1 MTVENTL
8 VWQDADD
15 EEKGR
20 GRISHRDFG
29 DDGSPSSSSM
39 PVRSTL
45 RGRQRSRSSRR
56 SIDPSAALPIQY
68 RTLSQDIDDV
78 ERQRKGEQAK
88 AKDAMVSK
96 FESIDWH
103 KIMPAELE
111 KRLDTKIVAGLP
123 GDTARERLRTHGAN
137 AISPLPNPWVGKV
150 LGYFFKGFGS
160 ILAVGGILVFL
171 SWKPLGEPNP
181 AVANLALGIVLIAV
195 FLIQA
200 AFNGWQDWSSSRV
213 MQSITAMLPASC
225 HVIRDNGTQTE
236 ISASDLVPGD
246 VLLLTAGDR
255 IPADVRYVRVSHDMT
270 VDRAVLTGESKPI
283 KASASEA
290 SDDSTSGNSSNYL
303 ETNCIG
309 LQGTHCV
316 TGTARAV
323 VVATGDA
330 TVFGQIAKLTG
341 TPKTGLTTME
351 REILRFVLLIFVIM
365 VTWIVVLAAVWGG
378 WLRKAHPEWIS
389 VPMLIV
395 SCVSVAIAYIPEG
408 LPIAT
413 TASLTITANLM
424 KKHRIL
430 CKSLKTVETLGAV
443 SVICSDK
450 TGTLTKNKMF
460 VTDCSL
466 GVTTYSTDEAVL
478 LAESASA
485 ASFPSPLCQLG
496 AGAGLCNAATFD
508 TSGAEEK
515 GERRIF
521 GNATDQAAL
530 RLADSLSPLSALR
543 AAWTIVAELAFDS
556 KTKYMATALALND
569 NTDNKAMAHLCLTF
583 GEVAASTFGK
593 TNPSAPSLPLPAS
606 QQSTLLFLK
615 GAPDLLLDKCTRIV
629 QAGVGEGGSSVVELT
644 PSTRE
649 AVRQTKDMWAADGR
663 RVILVAR
670 KVLPAGALLQS
681 NGVVNNGSKND
692 ERLKN
697 EVAVGGFTLVG
708 LLALMDPPRDE
719 IHDVMQTLRGAGI
732 RSVMVTGDFGLTAL
746 AIARQCGM
754 VSARTVHG
762 MGDLV
767 RFAPKGQDAEQYAEK
782 GSSNKSV
789 SKSLASRLHLSSH
802 KDARAAQIAAALP
815 PPPMFPS
822 ALVLTGADLLKINEY
837 QWDQICSAA
846 HYPEIVFARTTPDQ
860 KLRIVRAFQ
869 ARGAV
874 VAMTGDGV
882 NDAPALKAA
891 DVGIALAGGSDIA
904 VEAADMVLLGGS
916 TFASIV
922 EAVRYGR
929 LVFDNMKKII
939 AYLLPAGSWSEF
951 WPVFTN
957 VILGLPQILSSFLMI
972 IICCFTDCIAAIV
985 LAYETPEA
993 DLLLRPPRNPRT
1005 TRLVNWQLMLHA
1017 YGFVGMIE
1025 VVLSFTMAYW
1035 YLQRRGVPFGELW
1048 LSFGSYDPTFLA
1060 SVDGL
1065 DGLTARINEA
1075 SSVYFI
1081 TLVVLQWF
1089 NLMAV
1094 RTRRLSLFQHPPAF
1108 NKATQNLLLFPAIVL
1123 SLGIAV
1129 IWLYIPQLQVVLG
1142 TSGVPAEYYFLP
1154 MALGLGLLGL
1164 DEMRKAAVRRFPH
1177 SIVAKMAW

>member
-20 GRISHRDFG
+20 GRVSHRDLD
-29 DDGSPSSSSM
+29 DDGFPSSSSM
-39 PVRSTL
+39 PVRSTM
-45 RGRQRSRSSRR
+45 RSRARSRSSRR

-68 RTLSQDIDDV
+68 RTLSQDIDDA

-96 FESIDWH
+96 FETIDWH
-103 KIMPAELE
+103 KITPAELE
-111 KRLDTKIVAGLP
+111 KRLDTSIVAGLP
-123 GDTARERLRTHGAN
+123 SDSARDRLRKHGAN

-171 SWKPLGEPNP
+171 SWKPLGEPAP

-225 HVIRDNGTQTE
+225 HVLRENGTQTE

-283 KASASEA
+283 KASASESNNA
-290 SDDSTSGNSSNYL
+290 SSGSNNYL

-316 TGTARAV
+316 SGTARAV
-323 VVATGDA
+323 VVATGDS

-351 REILRFVLLIFVIM
+351 REILRFVVLIFAIM
-365 VTWIVVLAAVWGG
+365 VSWIVVLAAVWGG
-378 WLRKAHPEWIS
+378 WLRKAHPDWIS

-450 TGTLTKNKMF
+450 TGTLTKNKMY

-466 GVTTYSTDEAVL
+466 GVTTYSTEEAVL
-478 LAESASA
+478 LATSA
-485 ASFPSPLCQLG
+485 AVAAFPSPLSQLR

-508 TSGAEEK
+508 AASLDENEK

-530 RLADSLSPLSALR
+530 RLADNLGDVSALR
-543 AAWTIVAELAFDS
+543 AAWTTVAELAFDS

-569 NTDNKAMAHLCLTF
+569 GADKAVAHLCMTA
-583 GEVAASTFGK
+583 GEVTASTFGK
-593 TNPSAPSLPLPAS
+593 TNTSAPELPLPAS

-615 GAPDLLLDKCTRIV
+615 GAPDLLLEKCTRIV

-649 AVRQTKDMWAADGR
+649 AVKHTKDAWAADGR

-670 KVLPAGALLQS
+670 KVLPPGALLHGS
-681 NGVVNNGSKND
+681 GSGSSKND
-692 ERLKN
+692 ERLKS
-697 EVAVGGFTLVG
+697 EVHGGRFTLVG

-719 IHDVMQTLRGAGI
+719 IYGVMQTLRGAGI

-754 VSARTVHG
+754 VSAGTVHG
-762 MGDLV
+762 MADLV
-767 RFAPKGQDAEQYAEK
+767 RVPPREGSHQYGEKGFVVKAPK
-782 GSSNKSV
+782 KSWAA
-789 SKSLASRLHLSSH
+789 KLHLSS
-802 KDARAAQIAAALP
+802 DNIAATADVVLP

-822 ALVLTGADLLKINEY
+822 ALVLTGADLLKVNEY

-1048 LSFGSYDPTFLA
+1048 LSFGSYDSDFLA

-1075 SSVYFI
+1075 SSIYFI

-1108 NKATQNLLLFPAIVL
+1108 NKETQNLLLFPAIVL

-1142 TSGVPAEYYFLP
+1142 TSGVPVEYYFLP
-1154 MALGLGLLGL
+1154 GALGLGLLGL
-1164 DEMRKAAVRRFPH
+1164 DEVRKAAVRRWPKA
-1177 SIVAKMAW
+1177 ILAKMAW

>member
-8 VWQDADD
+8 VWQTADD
-15 EEKGR
+15 EEKGGAR
-20 GRISHRDFG
+20 VSRRDRFENNDNDY
-29 DDGSPSSSSM
+29 DDGSPSSSNGVGVAARTRNKSA
-39 PVRSTL
+39 RH
-45 RGRQRSRSSRR
+45 RSRSSRR

-68 RTLSQDIDDV
+68 RTLSMDIDDA

-103 KIMPAELE
+103 KITPAELE
-111 KRLDTKIVAGLP
+111 KRLDTSIIGGLP
-123 GDTARERLRTHGAN
+123 TGTAKDRLRSHGAN
-137 AISPLPNPWVGKV
+137 AISPLPNPWFGKV
-150 LGYFFKGFGS
+150 VGYFFKGFGS

-171 SWKPLGEPNP
+171 SWKPLGEPAP

-225 HVIRDNGTQTE
+225 HVLRENGTQTE
-236 ISASDLVPGD
+236 IAASELVPGD

-283 KASASEA
+283 KASATEGA
-290 SDDSTSGNSSNYL
+290 DENSNNYL

-323 VVATGDA
+323 VVATGDS

-351 REILRFVLLIFVIM
+351 RDILRFVLLIFAIM
-365 VTWIVVLAAVWGG
+365 VTWIVVLVAVWAG
-378 WLRKAHPEWIS
+378 WLRKAHPDWIS

-395 SCVSVAIAYIPEG
+395 SAVSVAIAYIPEG

-424 KKHRIL
+424 KKHKIL

-450 TGTLTKNKMF
+450 TGTLTKNKMY

-466 GVTTYSTDEAVL
+466 GVTTYTTDEAVL
-478 LAESASA
+478 LAQA
-485 ASFPSPLCQLG
+485 AAAAAAFPSPLSQLR
-496 AGAGLCNAATFD
+496 AGAGLCNTAEFD
-508 TSGAEEK
+508 TLEEK
-515 GERRIF
+515 CDSCDKTERRIF

-530 RLADSLSPLSALR
+530 RLADSLGPIAELR
-543 AAWTIVAELAFDS
+543 SAWTTVADLAFDS

-569 NTDNKAMAHLCLTF
+569 TSNNDKMAHQCLTH
-583 GEVAASTFGK
+583 GEVTASTFGK
-593 TNPSAPSLPLPAS
+593 VNPSAPALPLPAA

-615 GAPDLLLDKCTRIV
+615 GAPDMLLDKCTRIV
-629 QAGVGEGGSSVVELT
+629 QAGVGEGGSSVVDLT
-644 PSTRE
+644 PATRA
-649 AVRQTKDMWAADGR
+649 AVQQTKDTWSAEGR

-670 KVLPAGALLQS
+670 KVLAPGVLVNGATA
-681 NGVVNNGSKND
+681 KND
-692 ERLKN
+692 ERLKS
-697 EVAVGGFTLVG
+697 EVHAGEFILVG

-719 IHDVMQTLRGAGI
+719 IHDVMTTLRGAGI

-754 VSARTVHG
+754 VSTRAMHG
-762 MGDLV
+762 MKDLV
-767 RFAPKGQDAEQYAEK
+767 RFPKNVGEYSEK
-782 GSSNKSV
+782 PTPSV
-789 SKSLASRLHLSSH
+789 ARSWAAKLHLKH
-802 KDARAAQIAAALP
+802 ADAAPVDHLP
-815 PPPMFPS
+815 PAPAQPT
-822 ALVLTGADLLKINEY
+822 ALLLTGADLLKVNDY
-837 QWDQICSAA
+837 QWDQICSAD

-1035 YLQRRGVPFGELW
+1035 YLVRRGVPFGELW
-1048 LSFGSYDPTFLA
+1048 LSFGNYDPDFLA
-1060 SVDGL
+1060 SVGGL
-1065 DGLTARINEA
+1065 DGLTSRINEA

-1108 NKATQNLLLFPAIVL
+1108 NKKTQNLLLFPAIVL

-1142 TSGVPAEYYFLP
+1142 TSSVPAEYYFLP

-1164 DEMRKAAVRRFPH
+1164 DEARKAAVRRYPKGLL
-1177 SIVAKMAW
+1177 AKMAW

>member
-1 MTVENTL
+1 MVVENTL
-8 VWQDADD
+8 VWQKADD
-15 EEKGR
+15 EEKGGVR
-20 GRISHRDFG
+20 ASRHDRFALEKGEGGDEN
-29 DDGSPSSSSM
+29 DDGSPSSSSGGARM
-39 PVRSTL
+39 RNRSA
-45 RGRQRSRSSRR
+45 RQRSRSSRR

-68 RTLSQDIDDV
+68 RTLSQDIDDA
-78 ERQRKGEQAK
+78 ERQRKGEQTK

-96 FESIDWH
+96 FEAIDWH
-103 KIMPAELE
+103 KISSAELE
-111 KRLDTKIVAGLP
+111 KRLDTSIVAGLSAN
-123 GDTARERLRTHGAN
+123 TAKDRLRTHGAN
-137 AISPLPNPWVGKV
+137 AISPLPNPWFGKV
-150 LGYFFKGFGS
+150 VGYFFKGFGS

-171 SWKPLGEPNP
+171 SWKPLGEPAP

-195 FLIQA
+195 FLLQA

-225 HVIRDNGTQTE
+225 HVLRENGIQTE
-236 ISASDLVPGD
+236 IAAADLVPGD

-283 KASASEA
+283 KASASEGRTAAA
-290 SDDSTSGNSSNYL
+290 SDNYL

-323 VVATGDA
+323 VVATGDS
-330 TVFGQIAKLTG
+330 TVFGQIAKLTS

-365 VTWIVVLAAVWGG
+365 VTWIVVLVAVWAG
-378 WLRKAHPEWIS
+378 WLRKAHPDWIS

-395 SCVSVAIAYIPEG
+395 SAVSVAIAYIPEG

-450 TGTLTKNKMF
+450 TGTLTKNKMY

-466 GVTTYSTDEAVL
+466 GVTTYTTDEVVL
-478 LAESASA
+478 LAEGAPASA
-485 ASFPSPLCQLG
+485 FPSPLNQLC
-496 AGAGLCNAATFD
+496 AGAGLCNTAEFD
-508 TSGAEEK
+508 TAAEDEDDVEANGPK
-515 GERRIF
+515 KERRIF

-530 RLADSLSPLSALR
+530 RLADRLGHIAELR
-543 AAWTIVAELAFDS
+543 AAWSTVADLAFDS

-569 NTDNKAMAHLCLTF
+569 TSNNNSIAHQCLTH
-583 GEVAASTFGK
+583 GEVVDSTFGK
-593 TNPSAPSLPLPAS
+593 INPSAPALPLPAV
-606 QQSTLLFLK
+606 QQNTLLFLK
-615 GAPDLLLDKCTRIV
+615 GAPDMLLDKCTRIV
-629 QAGVGEGGSSVVELT
+629 QAGVGEGGSSVVALT
-644 PSTRE
+644 PTTRA
-649 AVRQTKDMWAADGR
+649 AVQQTKDAWSAEGR

-670 KVLPAGALLQS
+670 KILAPGVLVNGAAA
-681 NGVVNNGSKND
+681 KND
-692 ERLKN
+692 ERLKS
-697 EVAVGGFTLVG
+697 EVHAGAFTLIG

-754 VSARTVHG
+754 VSTRAVHG
-762 MGDLV
+762 MADLV
-767 RFAPKGQDAEQYAEK
+767 RSP
-782 GSSNKSV
+782 SKSV
-789 SKSLASRLHLSSH
+789 GKNVGASSEKADAAPSAAPSAARKWAAKLHVAH
-802 KDARAAQIAAALP
+802 ADAAPMDHPLP
-815 PPPMFPS
+815 PAPPQTT
-822 ALVLTGADLLKINEY
+822 ALLLTGADLLKVSDY
-837 QWDQICSAA
+837 QWDQICSAT

-916 TFASIV
+916 TFASVV

-972 IICCFTDCIAAIV
+972 II
-985 LAYETPEA
+985 
-993 DLLLRPPRNPRT
+993 
-1005 TRLVNWQLMLHA
+1005 W
-1017 YGFVGMIE
+1017 
-1025 VVLSFTMAYW
+1025 
-1035 YLQRRGVPFGELW
+1035 
-1048 LSFGSYDPTFLA
+1048 
-1060 SVDGL
+1060 
-1065 DGLTARINEA
+1065 
-1075 SSVYFI
+1075 
-1081 TLVVLQWF
+1081 
-1089 NLMAV
+1089 
-1094 RTRRLSLFQHPPAF
+1094 
-1108 NKATQNLLLFPAIVL
+1108 
-1123 SLGIAV
+1123 
-1129 IWLYIPQLQVVLG
+1129 
-1142 TSGVPAEYYFLP
+1142 
-1154 MALGLGLLGL
+1154 
-1164 DEMRKAAVRRFPH
+1164 
-1177 SIVAKMAW
+1177 